1 MRPWRL
7 SLGQMLLIGTI
18 DRFGSAS
25 AADLARA
32 LHLTPQ
38 AMTTLLRPLE
48 ERGIITRAV
57 DPANRR
63 RLALSLSS
71 HGLAMLADVCIAAE
85 RVDDQLTSALS
96 EVELEQFR
104 TLLAKIAQR
113 PQGEPVRKEITHP
126 VKDAQPAGK
135 PRRGTAPAR

>member
-48 ERGIITRAV
+48 ERGVITRAV

-71 HGLAMLADVCIAAE
+71 QGQAMHADICMAAE
-85 RVDDQLTSALS
+85 RVDDQLTAALS
-96 EVELEQFR
+96 DAELEQFR
-104 TLLAKIAQR
+104 ILLSKIAQR
-113 PQGEPVRKEITHP
+113 PSGEPVRKEIIQP
-126 VKDAQPAGK
+126 PQGAQPADK
-135 PRRGTAPAR
+135 ARRMKSQTP